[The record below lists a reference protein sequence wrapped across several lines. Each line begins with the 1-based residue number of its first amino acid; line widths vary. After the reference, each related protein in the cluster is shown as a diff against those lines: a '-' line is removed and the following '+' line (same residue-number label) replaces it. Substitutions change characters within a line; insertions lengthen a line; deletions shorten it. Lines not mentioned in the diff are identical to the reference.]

1 MTHLAAAIESLE
13 PGSAALWLV
22 FAYAAVLY
30 PLGLMLG
37 SSCCCGNCQVC
48 EGSQCC
54 GDDYPPP
61 GNGICCDGEWHETGD
76 EEPQE
81 CGGVLFAS
89 NYGKCETAG
98 GGNDTWQDGHF
109 ICCGDQLI
117 EIENEVVPPPCGGT
131 AYVANVGY
139 CDSGVWQE
147 DAETTC
153 CNGDLKTSQD
163 EGECCGGAAVG
174 TGYWHAPGEEGTC
187 CTYTPDG
194 SDVEVAQWCPQGSRI
209 CDDSI
214 CCCVTNAWECAD
226 VCCVEGEVPYLKE
239 GSPPECKA
247 KCCDF
252 GVCNYVFSWDC
263 DGIVSQGG
271 PCIGGSAG
279 GCPVPCCTENPDG
292 DAECEITTECQP
304 PRTFEVGPPGTCEG
318 STCGQ
323 GACCVVEDANVAD
336 LGTVSCDDADGECV
350 QGKTA
355 AECAELGGIF
365 MGPGTTACDGT
376 GDDGGINGC
385 RSPFD
390 TACCE
395 SITSTTGSRLTF
407 TQPRNKRSPPFS
419 KTMAVTV
426 SGYTDSKI
434 LVHGLPFGDDKKR
447 CPISATFHLCWDKFD
462 IEVLDCGGTFKNL
475 DVTVCWSEQDNASE
489 TVDWQAC
496 NDSTVWL
503 SQCAKNC
510 ATTIRYFGPMRT
522 SNAAIEIRGDATIAG
537 DGSGPLTLTG
547 TISQLD
553 SCAAPAGRDECRI
566 LTLSGST
573 NGNRLQTAIGDAA
586 GCPVSFAKRGAGSW
600 KLQAASSYTGSTSIL
615 AGTIVAAVN
624 TPTGAVSGAFGLSN
638 DQGSSETGRVQLG
651 DTSGD
656 ATGTAALLL
665 SDGIYFGKRIRVTE
679 GSGQTIILGG
689 ANTSG
694 TTRFA
699 AADNSTTYIYVGRD
713 VTLRAATGGVVEF
726 GNSWVDSAGTST
738 LGDID
743 VTIGTSA
750 NAGTVRLT
758 SESLVTEGSVEV
770 NYGVLEI
777 SGTAS
782 ISAGGGVTVKA
793 ELSLIS
799 VTDGL
804 DVATPLTLEAGS
816 LNLDGCSLTLNSLA
830 IAGASNSSSSISV
843 ADDHELTVS
852 SLDGEAGTTI
862 LKTGDGALRITGS
875 NTFAGTM
882 RIDAGTLLVEQT
894 ITNSA
899 KIDLITFDRSTGR
912 ITMEFSGEDV
922 ESGDEFQVLYGPT
935 YSIPLGWKV
944 YGPSGPGE
952 VSESASYNAL
962 TSTITMW

>member
-37 SSCCCGNCQVC
+37 SSCCCGGCQVC
-48 EGSQCC
+48 EGSECC

-89 NYGKCETAG
+89 NYGKCD
-98 GGNDTWQDGHF
+98 DTWQDGHF

-153 CNGDLKTSQD
+153 CNGVLKTSQD

-194 SDVEVAQWCPQGSRI
+194 SDVEVAKWCSQGSRI

-271 PCIGGSAG
+271 PCSGGSAG

-292 DAECEITTECQP
+292 DAECEITTECEP

-510 ATTIRYFGPMRT
+510 ATTIRYFGPMRS

-586 GCPVSFAKRGAGSW
+586 DCPVSFAKRGAGSW

-651 DTSGD
+651 GTS
-656 ATGTAALLL
+656 GTAALLL
-665 SDGIYFGKRIRVTE
+665 DGGVYFGKRIRVTE
-679 GSGQTIILGG
+679 GSGQTIVLGG

-694 TTRFA
+694 TCHFA
-699 AADNSTTYIYVGRD
+699 AADSSATFIYLGRD
-713 VTLRAATGGVVEF
+713 VTLQAATGGTVEF
-726 GNSWVDSAGTST
+726 GNSWVSSAGSSAVGDINVAVGTST
-738 LGDID
+738 N
-743 VTIGTSA
+743 T
-750 NAGTVRLT
+750 GTVRFTSSVLNTDGEVSVDYGKLQLT
-758 SESLVTEGSVEV
+758 STAGIQADGGIFVHGELHVVSCTSGISYGTPVTLDGGVLAVEDCSQSVEQLHV
-770 NYGVLEI
+770 E
-777 SGTAS
+777 STS
-782 ISAGGGVTVKA
+782 DCDISAGNELEVASQLSGTGEVTLHKRGDGTLRLSGTNTFGGSLSIHDGDVIVTTIVDGPAIVSQATFSGSTVTVDF
-793 ELSLIS
+793 
-799 VTDGL
+799 T
-804 DVATPLTLEAGS
+804 
-816 LNLDGCSLTLNSLA
+816 
-830 IAGASNSSSSISV
+830 
-843 ADDHELTVS
+843 ADP
-852 SLDGEAGTTI
+852 
-862 LKTGDGALRITGS
+862 
-875 NTFAGTM
+875 
-882 RIDAGTLLVEQT
+882 
-894 ITNSA
+894 
-899 KIDLITFDRSTGR
+899 ST
-912 ITMEFSGEDV
+912 
-922 ESGDEFQVLYGPT
+922 GDEFKLLYGPT
-935 YSIPLGWKV
+935 
-944 YGPSGPGE
+944 SGSWTA
-952 VSESASYNAL
+952 VL
-962 TSTITMW
+962 TGTTETGTYDSTTSVLTID